1 MAGPSRLDAEW
12 QRLYGAKA
20 GDTGVRA
27 LVLELAQP
35 AEWAPLA
42 RLWQAVQTELG
53 LPAPAIAVSGV
64 DGLQLWFS
72 LQQPVPAAQAQA
84 FLAALRDRYLPD
96 LAPRIR
102 LWPAVAA
109 AEAPE
114 CAARVPAP
122 QPGSGLWSAFVAPDL
137 AALFADT
144 PWLDLPPS
152 DDGQAALLAGLASIT
167 PDAWAAAWARL
178 GPPAAEA
185 AAMPAPAAAGLSADG
200 PAATA
205 AATHLQDPQAFLL
218 GVMNDPAVPLS
229 LRIEAAKALLPPRG
243 P

>member
-12 QRLYGAKA
+12 QRLYGQTT

-27 LVLELAQP
+27 LVLELARP
-35 AEWAPLA
+35 AEWPPLA
-42 RLWQAVQTELG
+42 RLWQAVQAELG

-72 LQQPVPAAQAQA
+72 LQQPLPAAQGHA
-84 FLAALRDRYLPD
+84 FMATLRDRYLPD
-96 LAPRIR
+96 LAPRVS

-109 AEAPE
+109 SGAVE

-137 AALFADT
+137 AALFDDT

-152 DDGQAALLAGLASIT
+152 EDGQAALLAGLATIT
-167 PDAWAAAWARL
+167 PEALAAAAACL
-178 GPPAAEA
+178 DPPASEA
-185 AAMPAPAAAGLSADG
+185 VALPAPAAMAN
-200 PAATA
+200 PTA
-205 AATHLQDPQAFLL
+205 IRQQDPYAFLL
-218 GVMNDPAVPLS
+218 GVMNDPAVPLA